1 MKQQNRILSKT
12 QKQKKKEGSIMATEL
27 TDRKALLESRASI
40 IKSLVSAIQ
49 IYHNLSFT
57 DVIGTHGLK
66 GHIVPMGNANYLRY
80 LAYANEARTWKN
92 HFLTENEALKEG
104 LSIKPDAKP
113 LILERWTVDKDK
125 KYHCFELPV
134 YNISDLDGPT
144 SVLNSYRGRN
154 LPEPFQPSGDGIA
167 RLFENA
173 GVLPKGAPRDAE
185 TFTQAVRAY
194 AEKVLP
200 GREMEQK
207 HFLHLFQQMSQNR
220 LNQPI
225 YTEDDAKLFQ
235 EEPNLLFSTFSTAS
249 KAMRHTQEELRFIEK
264 QLEREKEEHVARLVE
279 EEKTQPLASLRVT
292 YHWSEAPDSFTDKD
306 GKPFPSQKDI
316 ELTGE
321 DAYRFLVQANRA
333 DKRKFHAHEGYD
345 KTVFSFAFGDTELG
359 SDRYDLGDPCFNNQ
373 KSIAKAMESHMAGP
387 YQYYL
392 NNNDALLRHFNVLKE
407 FNGEELRNNP
417 DYASPEAYRAKL
429 QKNVEE
435 LHVFWQAFAK
445 KEQAFL
451 QEHPEYEKINQ
462 EDAELYI
469 AICPIS
475 EYEVAKA
482 SGMVME
488 TVPKDELHDFVACEP
503 SAWKVHQA
511 VMVIAKDYTQE
522 EELRELKNLSGY
534 VKSASI
540 PEGFIAFKTAISP
553 ASGIWDNHRDAE
565 KYPVGLSYVIP
576 KEQVEKLQCL
586 EDISLTWSSYKPAKE
601 QSPKYPPQTSTSL
614 HALRNFEIAVKQD
627 DQIYEEALSERVY
640 VPGTFSQ
647 NNLTVSVKGEPI
659 YQISYRNGR
668 GELAKAAPNYL
679 SPELPERY
687 KEAVEIYQ
695 RYEKDSNRVLGKDR
709 TYASSPDA
717 DRPFPTVEESYKN
730 FEEHYFKK
738 PEKTPRLTIEWR
750 EDALKYYV
758 NHPLVDPAID
768 TPEKAVLAT
777 ISEMAKDGYTEA
789 RIKSVLE
796 NDGTTRHREEAIALL
811 KSPEGKKAI
820 RQARK
825 ERDEAETI
833 HKTADKAH

>member
-1 MKQQNRILSKT
+1 
-12 QKQKKKEGSIMATEL
+12 MATEL

-321 DAYRFLVQANRA
+321 DAYRFLVQANHA

-345 KTVFSFAFGDTELG
+345 KTEFSFAFGDTELG
-359 SDRYDLGDPCFNNQ
+359 SDRLAIRA
-373 KSIAKAMESHMAGP
+373 STT
-387 YQYYL
+387 
-392 NNNDALLRHFNVLKE
+392 
-407 FNGEELRNNP
+407 RNPSPKRWNP
-417 DYASPEAYRAKL
+417 I
-429 QKNVEE
+429 
-435 LHVFWQAFAK
+435 WQG
-445 KEQAFL
+445 L
-451 QEHPEYEKINQ
+451 IN
-462 EDAELYI
+462 I
-469 AICPIS
+469 TSTITTRS
-475 EYEVAKA
+475 
-482 SGMVME
+482 
-488 TVPKDELHDFVACEP
+488 F
-503 SAWKVHQA
+503 
-511 VMVIAKDYTQE
+511 
-522 EELRELKNLSGY
+522 
-534 VKSASI
+534 
-540 PEGFIAFKTAISP
+540 AISM
-553 ASGIWDNHRDAE
+553 S
-565 KYPVGLSYVIP
+565 
-576 KEQVEKLQCL
+576 
-586 EDISLTWSSYKPAKE
+586 
-601 QSPKYPPQTSTSL
+601 
-614 HALRNFEIAVKQD
+614 
-627 DQIYEEALSERVY
+627 
-640 VPGTFSQ
+640 
-647 NNLTVSVKGEPI
+647 
-659 YQISYRNGR
+659 
-668 GELAKAAPNYL
+668 
-679 SPELPERY
+679 
-687 KEAVEIYQ
+687 
-695 RYEKDSNRVLGKDR
+695 
-709 TYASSPDA
+709 
-717 DRPFPTVEESYKN
+717 
-730 FEEHYFKK
+730 
-738 PEKTPRLTIEWR
+738 
-750 EDALKYYV
+750 
-758 NHPLVDPAID
+758 
-768 TPEKAVLAT
+768 
-777 ISEMAKDGYTEA
+777 
-789 RIKSVLE
+789 
-796 NDGTTRHREEAIALL
+796 
-811 KSPEGKKAI
+811 
-820 RQARK
+820 
-825 ERDEAETI
+825 
-833 HKTADKAH
+833 